1 LYRGA
6 LGVCAAGCLE
16 FIASRRSFTTA
27 TFVQDD
33 KKGCLAVILSVSYF
47 RPERL
52 FMSPDPLLRSSRTS
66 VPVILSEAS
75 PRAQSKDLRE
85 AMVFCIYERPS
96 YPEELCTNWRGE
108 VLQLS
113 GRVRFQ
119 CAITAQRL
127 LES

>member
-1 LYRGA
+1 MSLP
-6 LGVCAAGCLE
+6 
-16 FIASRRSFTTA
+16 
-27 TFVQDD
+27 
-33 KKGCLAVILSVSYF
+33 VILNVLF
-47 RPERL
+47 CHPELLFLRP
-52 FMSPDPLLRSSRTS
+52 FASLL
-66 VPVILSEAS
+66 VILSEAS